1 VPEDIALF
9 IDFENI
15 RYSMLNIQRREPDP
29 QELIAVARRYGT
41 VMVARAYADW
51 SRQPEPFK
59 GSLTAAMIDRVDCPA
74 KQRDRIRMGTFHYTS
89 GNTSTG
95 ALGSPTYIAEQGAGG
110 PYPKQW
116 PNSVTGNSG
125 PLPAFNSQSLNNGW
139 PTEQESLPTSQNGLD
154 DALLPL
160 DEQLPEEDTFGSSD
174 YQQRESYRQ
183 SLSYQSSYGQSP
195 TGPLGQNGS
204 GPLGY
209 PSTGNTGHMPAINGN
224 TNNGTVVQSTVV
236 QSTVDLNMLM
246 DIIETVFDRPTIST
260 FVLMT
265 GDKDFTRISARL
277 KLRLNKTVIV
287 VGIPGTVSRDLIS
300 SANQFVPLVPIGG
313 NTGMVSGNTGTLPS
327 ISSVTFSPTTP
338 TGNTTP
344 MPAISYPGN
353 TNSSSTQ
360 FQQAQLGTPQM
371 DVLDPQFLQFLDYID
386 RNWSWRTIIG
396 VSNFIG
402 DPLNPKN
409 RFRGRLT
416 RESARELLNTC
427 IQQSI
432 LLVQTDSTGAEDLR
446 LNRLHPGVDDVLKQ
460 FVR

>member
-1 VPEDIALF
+1 MPEDIALF

-74 KQRDRIRMGTFHYTS
+74 KQRDRIRMGTFHYAS
-89 GNTSTG
+89 GNSATG

-110 PYPKQW
+110 PYPRQW
-116 PNSVTGNSG
+116 PSSVTGNSG
-125 PLPAFNSQSLNNGW
+125 PLPAINQNLNNGW
-139 PTEQESLPTSQNGLD
+139 PTDHESLLSASNGLD
-154 DALLPL
+154 DNLASL
-160 DEQLPEEDTFGSSD
+160 DEHVPEEDNFGSVD

-183 SLSYQSSYGQSP
+183 SLSYPYGQAP
-195 TGPLGQNGS
+195 TGPLGQNGT

-300 SANQFVPLVPIGG
+300 SANQFVPLVPLG
-313 NTGMVSGNTGTLPS
+313 NTGSMSSVSSNTGTLPS
-327 ISSVTFSPTTP
+327 ISSVTFSPNVS

-344 MPAISYPGN
+344 MPAINYAGN
-353 TNSSSTQ
+353 AATATQ
-360 FQQAQLGTPQM
+360 FQQVPYGTPQM

-416 RESARELLNTC
+416 RESARELLNIC
-427 IQQSI
+427 IQQGI

>member
-1 VPEDIALF
+1 MPEDIALF

-89 GNTSTG
+89 GNTPSG
-95 ALGSPTYIAEQGAGG
+95 ALGAPTYTAEQGAGG
-110 PYPKQW
+110 PYPRQW
-116 PNSVTGNSG
+116 PSSVTGNSG
-125 PLPAFNSQSLNNGW
+125 PFPAINAQSMSNGW
-139 PTEQESLPTSQNGLD
+139 PIEQESSLPSQNGLD
-154 DALLPL
+154 DNLLPL
-160 DEQLPEEDTFGSSD
+160 DESIPEEDNFGSSD

-183 SLSYQSSYGQSP
+183 SLSYQNPYSQPP
-195 TGPLGQNGS
+195 TGPLGQS
-204 GPLGY
+204 STGPLGY
-209 PSTGNTGHMPAINGN
+209 PSTGNTGHMPAITGN

-300 SANQFVPLVPIGG
+300 SANQFVPLVPNGT
-313 NTGMVSGNTGTLPS
+313 TGAMGLGNTGTLPS
-327 ISSVTFSPTTP
+327 INSATFSQGAP

-344 MPAISYPGN
+344 MPAINYSAN
-353 TNSSSTQ
+353 TSQSGTQ
-360 FQQAQLGTPQM
+360 FQQVPYGTPPM

-432 LLVQTDSTGAEDLR
+432 LLLHTDPTGAEDLR
-446 LNRLHPGVDDVLKQ
+446 LNRSHPGVDEVLKQ

>member
-1 VPEDIALF
+1 
-9 IDFENI
+9 
-15 RYSMLNIQRREPDP
+15 
-29 QELIAVARRYGT
+29 
-41 VMVARAYADW
+41 
-51 SRQPEPFK
+51 
-59 GSLTAAMIDRVDCPA
+59 
-74 KQRDRIRMGTFHYTS
+74 
-89 GNTSTG
+89 
-95 ALGSPTYIAEQGAGG
+95 
-110 PYPKQW
+110 
-116 PNSVTGNSG
+116 
-125 PLPAFNSQSLNNGW
+125 
-139 PTEQESLPTSQNGLD
+139 
-154 DALLPL
+154 
-160 DEQLPEEDTFGSSD
+160 
-174 YQQRESYRQ
+174 
-183 SLSYQSSYGQSP
+183 
-195 TGPLGQNGS
+195 
-204 GPLGY
+204 
-209 PSTGNTGHMPAINGN
+209 
-224 TNNGTVVQSTVV
+224 
-236 QSTVDLNMLM
+236 M

-300 SANQFVPLVPIGG
+300 SANQFVPLIPNGPTGPI
-313 NTGMVSGNTGTLPS
+313 TGSGNTGTLPS
-327 ISSVTFSPTTP
+327 INSVTFTP
-338 TGNTTP
+338 NTPVGNTTP
-344 MPAISYPGN
+344 MPAITFPSSPG
-353 TNSSSTQ
+353 SSQ
-360 FQQAQLGTPQM
+360 FQQAPYGTQQM

-427 IQQSI
+427 IQQGI